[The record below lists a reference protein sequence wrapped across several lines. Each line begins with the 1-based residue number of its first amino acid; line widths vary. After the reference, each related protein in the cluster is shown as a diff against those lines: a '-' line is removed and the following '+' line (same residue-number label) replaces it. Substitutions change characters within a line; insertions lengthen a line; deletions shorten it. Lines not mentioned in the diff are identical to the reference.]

1 LSELLD
7 VEGAVEVVVA
17 GAAVAVAGLLSVVA
31 VALVSL
37 LVAESP
43 DAAGAFAP
51 PFDE

>member
-1 LSELLD
+1 LLD

-17 GAAVAVAGLLSVVA
+17 GAAAAAAGLLSAVVA
-31 VALVSL
+31 VLVSL
-37 LVAESP
+37 LGVESP